1 MTLESTLRTRIAD
14 LPSAPGR
21 HTLTVQEQAWTV
33 ALTLDS
39 HDRLGCLLW
48 DLTVRRDAPLPG
60 SPTDWAAR
68 IAGRV
73 TGLLES
79 LKLHEV
85 DAARQ
90 QTLLRSATPTARDNG
105 VQYYEVVLQGT
116 AEATLRRHQ
125 GYHQPHPR
133 EQVAFA
139 LTYESL
145 AKLVADLTSE
155 K

>member
-14 LPSAPGR
+14 LPSASGR

-33 ALTLDS
+33 ALALDS

-48 DLTVRRDAPLPG
+48 DLTVRRAAPLPG
-60 SPTDWAAR
+60 TQKVWATR

-73 TGLLES
+73 TSLLEP
-79 LKLHEV
+79 LKLLEV
-85 DAARQ
+85 DPARQ
-90 QTLLRSATPTARDNG
+90 QALLRSTTPTARDTA
-105 VQYYEVVLQGT
+105 VQYFEVLLQGT
-116 AEATLRRHQ
+116 AEATLRRYQ
-125 GYHQPHPR
+125 GYHQPQPR

-145 AKLVADLTSE
+145 AKLLADLTAE